1 MIPAPRTDKAK
12 VFIVDDSQVVV
23 ERLSLM
29 LDELKYIN
37 VAGHAGD
44 INTALATINKIQ
56 PDAAILDIHLKDDA
70 PAANGM
76 DLLAI
81 LRKTYP
87 FMLII
92 MFSNLA
98 HPMYVD
104 KCMELGADY
113 FFDKS
118 SDCDKII
125 GVLKNVF
132 GSK

>member
-1 MIPAPRTDKAK
+1 MIPAQRTGKAK
-12 VFIVDDSQVVV
+12 VFIVDDSQVVT

-29 LDELKYIN
+29 LDELTYVN
-37 VAGHAGD
+37 VAGHAGN
-44 INTALATINKIQ
+44 ITTALRTIKEVQ

-70 PAANGM
+70 PNANGM
-76 DLLAI
+76 DLLAM
-81 LRKTYP
+81 LRKAYP

-98 HPMYVD
+98 HPVYVD

-118 SDCDKII
+118 NDFDKII
-125 GVLKNVF
+125 DVLKKVF
-132 GSK
+132 GNK